1 HQKNVVARIIENGK
15 ALMAHE
21 VGAGK
26 TASMISAGMLMKE
39 QGLIQKPLYVVP
51 NHLTEQFGKEL
62 LQFYPTKKVLVTTK
76 KDFKKENR
84 KKFISR
90 IATGDYDA
98 IIIGHSQF
106 EKINISKERREA
118 MIEREIF
125 EIQEAIAEAKRE
137 DNKSWTVKQ
146 MVGVE
151 KKLRQRLS
159 K

>member
-1 HQKNVVARIIENGK
+1 MHIYNERFNRIRPRVYDGSYLNFESLNVNYQLYDHQKNVVARIIENGK

-106 EKINISKERREA
+106 EKINISK
-118 MIEREIF
+118 
-125 EIQEAIAEAKRE
+125 
-137 DNKSWTVKQ
+137 
-146 MVGVE
+146 
-151 KKLRQRLS
+151 
-159 K
+159 